1 MRLKNA
7 LGIPGSES
15 VKLAP
20 VAAVC
25 LAVVCFPYDSN
36 AQVSPSTHAGADS
49 LPIEQGYYVRSDT
62 LCQEASN
69 ATLTLYDGKSF
80 GHAHAE
86 CRSPAIR
93 KLDDGSYLV
102 TEQCRDTQVRDGT
115 WMPLTTGYAVVSRT
129 EVVSIT
135 PFEKASYRICKPS
148 DLPEPWRTNGLV
160 PASTEAVLPDEMA
173 PVSHNGSQMVLT
185 KTRNGRVEIR
195 YSIPR
200 HGLPVK
206 DGDLLFEGQSNI
218 RGRYTGTAYVFKDGC
233 PPAPYAV
240 EGNDVRGDI
249 VLFGNAPIREPGSC
263 AIVGSKLRGRDS
275 RLVFSFEPD

>member
-1 MRLKNA
+1 MKF
-7 LGIPGSES
+7 
-15 VKLAP
+15 AP
-20 VAAVC
+20 VAAVW
-25 LAVVCFPYDSN
+25 LAVVCFPHDLN

-49 LPIEQGYYVRSDT
+49 LPIERGYYVRSDT
-62 LCQEASN
+62 PCQQASN
-69 ATLTLYDGKSF
+69 ATLTLYDGISF
-80 GHAHAE
+80 GQAHAE

-93 KLDDGSYLV
+93 KLDDGSYRV
-102 TEQCRDTQVRDGT
+102 TEQCRDTQGRDGA

-129 EVVSIT
+129 EFVSTT
-135 PFEKASYRICKPS
+135 PFERASYRICKPS
-148 DLPEPWRTNGLV
+148 DLPEPWRTNGLA
-160 PASTEAVLPDEMA
+160 PASTEVVPPDEMA
-173 PVSHNGSQMVLT
+173 PVGHNGSQMVLT
-185 KTRNGRVEIR
+185 KTWNGRRVEIR

-200 HGLPVK
+200 PGLPVK

-218 RGRYTGTAYVFKDGC
+218 RGKYTGTAYVFKDGC

-263 AIVGSKLRGRDS
+263 AIVGSKLRGRNS